1 MELNQPPGFS
11 ITERRVGVLVAA
23 GFTNAVIANS
33 LLLTVQAVEWS
44 VAKLCRALGVASRE
58 ELAALL
64 GELSA
69 R

>member
-1 MELNQPPGFS
+1 MELNQPHALS
-11 ITERRVGVLVAA
+11 ITERRVGSLVAE
-23 GFTNAVIANS
+23 GFADPVIANR

>member
-23 GFTNAVIANS
+23 GFTNAVIANR

-44 VAKLCRALGVASRE
+44 VAKLCRALEADSRE
-58 ELAALL
+58 ELETRL

-69 R
+69 G